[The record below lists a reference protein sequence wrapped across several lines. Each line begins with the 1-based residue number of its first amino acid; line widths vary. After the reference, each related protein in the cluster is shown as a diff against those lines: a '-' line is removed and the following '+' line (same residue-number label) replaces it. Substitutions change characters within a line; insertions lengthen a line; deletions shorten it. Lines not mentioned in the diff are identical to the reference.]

1 MSGTKFQR
9 LKKGIFESNQKLKDL
24 RSEWNIL
31 KLIQR
36 AVEALSST
44 GFIPSF

>member
-1 MSGTKFQR
+1 MSGTKFKR

-24 RSEWNIL
+24 LL

-36 AVEALSST
+36 AVGVYS
-44 GFIPSF
+44 FILK